1 MNVDQPLVLL
11 YSSEQIRESGVAGM
25 VESLGLMQ
33 SANRF
38 FLVPAS
44 LAALLVVSSCTVIPG
59 SGPSADT
66 IQSGAKTAEA
76 PYVLV
81 NVTQAVADML
91 ARSQERPL
99 SVAFGSS
106 RKKSSS
112 RIGVGDV
119 VSVVIWEASQ
129 NGLFS
134 SGEKGIGAAQIPPQ
148 PVSENGTIVVPYA
161 GVVRVAD
168 RSPQE
173 VKADIEKALSGMAV
187 EPQVLVNVVANNSN
201 TVTVTGEVAR
211 SGLIPLLPGDNRL
224 LDVIATAGG
233 PRMESHQ
240 LAVQITRGSK
250 SETIPMEQLISDPRE
265 NIHVQSSD
273 VITLIRQPRSF
284 TVFGASMA
292 NASVQFDESQ
302 LYLNQALA
310 KVGGLND
317 DRANARG
324 IFIYRREPVEMVR
337 RMVPT
342 AHPTHADGT
351 VNVIYQVDLKDP
363 SGFFIL
369 KGFKVS
375 NRDLIYIAN
384 SSLAEIRKFSTLI
397 STTVSPI
404 VQGAAFAS
412 NINDLSN

>member
-1 MNVDQPLVLL
+1 MR
-11 YSSEQIRESGVAGM
+11 SSS
-25 VESLGLMQ
+25 
-33 SANRF
+33 RF
-38 FLVPAS
+38 LLVPAS
-44 LAALLVVSSCTVIPG
+44 LAALLTVSACTVIPS
-59 SGPSADT
+59 SGPSAGA
-66 IQSGAKTAEA
+66 IESGAKAAET

-91 ARSQERPL
+91 SRDQERPL
-99 SVAFGSS
+99 SVAFGSA
-106 RKKSSS
+106 RKQSSS

-129 NGLFS
+129 TGLFS
-134 SGEKGIGAAQIPPQ
+134 SGENSAGAAQIPPQ

-161 GVVRVAD
+161 GVVRVVG

-187 EPQVLVNVVANNSN
+187 EPQVLVNVITNNSN

-224 LDVIATAGG
+224 MDVIATAGG

-265 NIHVQSSD
+265 NIYVQSND
-273 VITLIRQPRSF
+273 IITLIRQPRSF
-284 TVFGASMA
+284 TVFGATMA

-317 DRANARG
+317 DRANAKG
-324 IFIYRREPVEMVR
+324 IFVYRREPVERVR
-337 RMVPT
+337 GIAPSARAM
-342 AHPTHADGT
+342 HADGT

-375 NRDLIYIAN
+375 NGDLIYIAN

-404 VQGAAFAS
+404 VQGAAVAN
-412 NINDLSN
+412 NISDLGN